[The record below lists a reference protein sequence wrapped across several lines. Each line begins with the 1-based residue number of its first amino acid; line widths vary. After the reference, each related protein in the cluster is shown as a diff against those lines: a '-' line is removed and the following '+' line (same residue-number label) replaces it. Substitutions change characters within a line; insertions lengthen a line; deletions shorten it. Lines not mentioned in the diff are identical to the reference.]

1 MTMTKEK
8 FTAKDVQ
15 ALRQKTGAGMM
26 ECKKALEETNGDAAK
41 AEEYLRAKGIAKA
54 EKRVGKQTSE
64 GLIGSYIHHN
74 GKVGVMVE
82 VNCET
87 DFVARTD
94 DFKTLVKQIAEHIAA
109 AAPVAVDK
117 DQVPQDKVEKE
128 RRIFVEQVKESGKP
142 DHLIE
147 KIVAACK
154 QTGAEAVHPGYG
166 FLSERE
172 AFPTALAAAGVI
184 RIEEKRALGFVP
196 TTYPVLD
203 PEPER
208 RTREQLRVVLQGGTA
223 RPEDATLLAILQG
236 LGVVKKVLAEEVGSL
251 GRRDLKRRIED
262 VASDVK
268 AGEAVAKAVA
278 AMNAA
283 IMTAAIIP
291 AIAAAFA
298 R

>member
-26 ECKKALEETNGDAAK
+26 ECKKALEETNGDFAK

-54 EKRVGKQTSE
+54 EKRQGKQTSE

-117 DQVPQDKVEKE
+117 DQVPQDKVESE
-128 RRIFVEQVKESGKP
+128 RRIFVQQVKESGKP

-147 KIVAACK
+147 KIVAGK
-154 QTGAEAVHPGYG
+154 I
-166 FLSERE
+166 E
-172 AFPTALAAAGVI
+172 AFY
-184 RIEEKRALGFVP
+184 K
-196 TTYPVLD
+196 
-203 PEPER
+203 
-208 RTREQLRVVLQGGTA
+208 
-223 RPEDATLLAILQG
+223 
-236 LGVVKKVLAEEVGSL
+236 
-251 GRRDLKRRIED
+251 D
-262 VASDVK
+262 VALVHQAWVREPK
-268 AGEAVAKAVA
+268 KTVGELIKEASAKMGENIQVRRFVRFQ
-278 AMNAA
+278 MGEE
-283 IMTAAIIP
+283 
-291 AIAAAFA
+291 
-298 R
+298 